1 MSSLFEMKT
10 RTTGHNSN
18 YSLHKKKNVWP
29 TQGNSSCFKLKVWG
43 VSNQAFENEK
53 AQPRN
58 VFFRYEKNRI
68 K

>member
-18 YSLHKKKNVWP
+18 YSLHKKKMFDLHKEIQV
-29 TQGNSSCFKLKVWG
+29 
-43 VSNQAFENEK
+43 VSNWKCEEFRTK
-53 AQPRN
+53 LSKMKKTQPRN